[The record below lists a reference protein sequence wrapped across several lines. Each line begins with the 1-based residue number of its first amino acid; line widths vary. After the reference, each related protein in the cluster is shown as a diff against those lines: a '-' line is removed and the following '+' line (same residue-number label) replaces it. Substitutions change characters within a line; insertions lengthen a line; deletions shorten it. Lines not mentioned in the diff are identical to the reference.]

1 MESIFDIFKRKKK
14 PEEERAYRDPAT
26 GLWFALNSTSISS
39 EQSLRLGAVYAA
51 VTQISNAVACLD
63 IDIKAGDE
71 KIKHPLGDLLTI
83 SPDPRLNGFQFRKL
97 ITQSLLLRGNGY
109 AYIERD
115 ENLNCKHLWYLS
127 PDDVTPSKTKEG
139 DIIYYIRSLDRVV
152 GAYDMIHLW
161 LHVDANFNGISVI
174 KYAADTLNGA
184 SAAERTAN
192 NFFKSGGKLAGILK
206 IHGNYS
212 DETRKQVKESWQSS
226 FGSETDK
233 VPVALLPQNIDYQ
246 SVSVNPVDADLL
258 NNRRYSIV
266 QIAQFFNISPLKLYD
281 LTHTSYNTLEQTQL
295 AFLQDTIL
303 PITKAIEAEF
313 NKKLFK
319 PSQVGQKSVVF
330 NFKSLMATNK
340 QEQAAYYKEL
350 LVNGIMTC
358 NEVRKELGLSPV
370 EDGDDRVMQMSYTT
384 FDNIKAGTYISDKT
398 DNQLKTNKEEEK
410 DK

>member
-1 MESIFDIFKRKKK
+1 M
-14 PEEERAYRDPAT
+14 
-26 GLWFALNSTSISS
+26 
-39 EQSLRLGAVYAA
+39 
-51 VTQISNAVACLD
+51 
-63 IDIKAGDE
+63 
-71 KIKHPLGDLLTI
+71 
-83 SPDPRLNGFQFRKL
+83 
-97 ITQSLLLRGNGY
+97 
-109 AYIERD
+109 
-115 ENLNCKHLWYLS
+115 
-127 PDDVTPSKTKEG
+127 
-139 DIIYYIRSLDRVV
+139 
-152 GAYDMIHLW
+152 
-161 LHVDANFNGISVI
+161 
-174 KYAADTLNGA
+174 
-184 SAAERTAN
+184 
-192 NFFKSGGKLAGILK
+192 
-206 IHGNYS
+206 
-212 DETRKQVKESWQSS
+212 
-226 FGSETDK
+226 
-233 VPVALLPQNIDYQ
+233 ALLPQNIDYQ

-398 DNQLKTNKEEEK
+398 DNKLKSSEEDTNE
-410 DK
+410 

>member
-1 MESIFDIFKRKKK
+1 MKSIFDIFKTKKK
-14 PEEERAYRDPAT
+14 PEQRGFIDPGYGT
-26 GLWFALNSTSISS
+26 WFNLSSASVST
-39 EQSLRLGAVYAA
+39 EQALRLGAVYAA
-51 VTQISNAVACLD
+51 VNQISNAVACLD

-83 SPDPRLNGFQFRKL
+83 NPDPRLNSFEFRKL
-97 ITQSLLLRGNGY
+97 ITWSLLLRGNGY

-115 ENLNCKHLWYLS
+115 DQLNCKQLWYLS
-127 PDDVTPSKTKEG
+127 PDDVFPSITKEG
-139 DIIYYIRSLDRVV
+139 KVVYYVKSLDSVI
-152 GAYDMIHLW
+152 GDYDMIHLW
-161 LHVDANFNGISVI
+161 LHLDQNFNGISVI
-174 KYAADTLNGA
+174 RYAAETLAGA
-184 SAAERTAN
+184 TAAERTSN

-206 IHGNYS
+206 VHGNFS
-212 DETRKQVKESWQSS
+212 EETRKQVKESWQTS

-258 NNRRYSIV
+258 NNRKYTIV

-370 EDGDDRVMQMSYTT
+370 EGGDDRVMQMSYTT
-384 FDNIKAGTYISDKT
+384 FDNIKAGTYVGSKT
-398 DNQLKTNKEEEK
+398 DNKVKSSEEDTNE
-410 DK
+410 

>member
-1 MESIFDIFKRKKK
+1 MKIFNIFKNKKK
-14 PEEERAYRDPAT
+14 SEQRGFVDPGYGT
-26 GLWFALNSTSISS
+26 WFNLSSASVSS
-39 EQSLRLGAVYAA
+39 EQALRLGAVYAA
-51 VTQISNAVACLD
+51 VNQISNAVACLD

-83 SPDPRLNGFQFRKL
+83 NPDPRLNSFEFRKL
-97 ITQSLLLRGNGY
+97 ITWSLLLRGNGY

-115 ENLNCKHLWYLS
+115 DQLNCKQLWYLS
-127 PDDVTPSKTKEG
+127 PDDVFPSITKEG
-139 DIIYYIRSLDRVV
+139 KVVYYVKSMDSVIGD
-152 GAYDMIHLW
+152 YDMIHLW
-161 LHVDANFNGISVI
+161 LHLDQNFNGISVI
-174 KYAADTLNGA
+174 RYASETLAGA
-184 SAAERTAN
+184 TAAERTSN

-206 IHGNYS
+206 VHGNFS
-212 DETRKQVKESWQSS
+212 EETRKQVKESWQTS

-258 NNRRYSIV
+258 NNRKYTIV

-340 QEQAAYYKEL
+340 QEQAGYYKEL

-370 EDGDDRVMQMSYTT
+370 EGGDDRVMQMSYTT
-384 FDNIKAGTYISDKT
+384 FDNIKAGTFVGSKT
-398 DNQLKTNKEEEK
+398 DNKVKSSEEDTNE
-410 DK
+410 